1 MLRQRDLLFAIFI
14 IIVISVL
21 VIPIP
26 SFLLDVGLAVSI
38 TLSTLILLVAIMTR
52 RALDFSSFP
61 TVLLVATMIRLT
73 LNMSSTRLILTN
85 GHAGTHAAGD
95 IIEAFGTLVMGGNFV
110 IGIVVFIILAIV
122 SLVVVNKGSG
132 RIAEVGARFSLDAM
146 PGKQM
151 AIDADLSAG
160 LIDEGEAR
168 RRRKDLED
176 ESSFY
181 GAMDGASKFVKGD
194 AIAGMLIVI
203 INIVGGLIIG
213 VLQHGMS
220 FTDAAQTYTILT
232 VGDGLVASIPSI
244 LVSVGAGMLVS
255 KAGVGAPA
263 GEALADQLS
272 ASPKALAT
280 VAALLV
286 GLSLTPGMPM
296 LPFLGLAA
304 IMGGAAWKLPKMRA
318 AEAARIREAGERQEE
333 KDKTGTPF
341 TTGLDHLML
350 SALAHSYDG
359 FPAAQL
365 PAMQDMADTLT
376 TALSA
381 AFSTAIQLSTPF
393 LVLGL
398 AFNIGLAL
406 ANRALPQL
414 PVFFVGLPA
423 SLAGGLIVLM
433 IAIPAILIG
442 FADAFEALFTAALP

>member
-1 MLRQRDLLFAIFI
+1 
-14 IIVISVL
+14 
-21 VIPIP
+21 
-26 SFLLDVGLAVSI
+26 
-38 TLSTLILLVAIMTR
+38 
-52 RALDFSSFP
+52 
-61 TVLLVATMIRLT
+61 
-73 LNMSSTRLILTN
+73 
-85 GHAGTHAAGD
+85 
-95 IIEAFGTLVMGGNFV
+95 
-110 IGIVVFIILAIV
+110 
-122 SLVVVNKGSG
+122 
-132 RIAEVGARFSLDAM
+132 
-146 PGKQM
+146 M

-160 LIDEGEAR
+160 LIDEAEAR

-304 IMGGAAWKLPKMRA
+304 IMAGAAWKLPKLRA
-318 AEAARIREAGERQEE
+318 AEAARIREAGERKRKGQDQRRRSSSPPICADCAPELHRRVVGGHGRRRQPQPSVME
-333 KDKTGTPF
+333 LRRQPLAATASSCRRSRSGQSDASPIPRPFPQHRGAAIHARLLVMNPSGRSTSPARHARTPSACRPDRRHLREQAEIRGLLVDTATVITVPHRGRRRTWRSCS
-341 TTGLDHLML
+341 TTRPL
-350 SALAHSYDG
+350 
-359 FPAAQL
+359 
-365 PAMQDMADTLT
+365 
-376 TALSA
+376 
-381 AFSTAIQLSTPF
+381 
-393 LVLGL
+393 
-398 AFNIGLAL
+398 
-406 ANRALPQL
+406 
-414 PVFFVGLPA
+414 
-423 SLAGGLIVLM
+423 
-433 IAIPAILIG
+433 
-442 FADAFEALFTAALP
+442 